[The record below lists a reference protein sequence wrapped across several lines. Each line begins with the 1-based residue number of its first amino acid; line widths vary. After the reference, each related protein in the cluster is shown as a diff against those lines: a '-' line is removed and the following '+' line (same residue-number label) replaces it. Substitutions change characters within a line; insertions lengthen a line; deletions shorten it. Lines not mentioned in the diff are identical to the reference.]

1 MLHDEC
7 VPVGGG
13 SPSAA
18 ATVMVVL
25 FLVGI
30 STEIHVGSGTA
41 QGCYLEN

>member
-13 SPSAA
+13 LPPMV
-18 ATVMVVL
+18 ATIMVVL

-30 STEIHVGSGTA
+30 STEIHVGSGTT
-41 QGCYLEN
+41 QGYYWKN